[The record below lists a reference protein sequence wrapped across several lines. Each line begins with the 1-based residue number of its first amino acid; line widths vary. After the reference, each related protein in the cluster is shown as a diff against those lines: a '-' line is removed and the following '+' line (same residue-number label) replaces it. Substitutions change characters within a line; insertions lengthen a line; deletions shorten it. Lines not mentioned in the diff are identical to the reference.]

1 MSPPT
6 LYTFSGSGNSYKVRL
21 LASLLG
27 IDLRHEEIDF
37 LKDEQHSSAF
47 LKVNPRGEVP
57 CLVDGDKTFNDSSSI
72 LLWLAGKYGDPD
84 TPHGPSSYWS
94 NDLYEQAQIVNW
106 VSLFCILPKTILREQ
121 LGSIWYGQPPP
132 ALLYS
137 SSYTC
142 RFKQRLRTGRAG
154 VFTNR
159 AILSYNGPYNG
170 LGNNQRWPQSKLD
183 VFLEEGALRGTYSL
197 KVLDQQLETRDW
209 LALGRPTIADIS
221 VFVYVALAPMGD
233 ISLEPYPA
241 VRAWIER
248 IKKLRG
254 FFGIE
259 GLDDPLMRRR

>member
-6 LYTFSGSGNSYKVRL
+6 LYTFSGSGNSYK
-21 LASLLG
+21 
-27 IDLRHEEIDF
+27 
-37 LKDEQHSSAF
+37 KDEQHSSAF

-106 VSLFCILPKTILREQ
+106 LSFANSWVQ
-121 LGSIWYGQPPP
+121 Y
-132 ALLYS
+132 
-137 SSYTC
+137 
-142 RFKQRLRTGRAG
+142 G

-259 GLDDPLMRRR
+259 GLDDPLVRRR